1 MVEETCALT
10 GWTIVLPAGKII
22 KEMEKRMRPTG
33 LSISITFGAI
43 LIIALACAPPAST
56 LDLEGKV
63 VAVRDG
69 DTIEVL
75 AEGDMVFRVRLEGID
90 CPEYQQDYA
99 DEAKRFTSKML
110 LRKDVKVVEKEKDEY
125 GRTVGRVMIDGKDAS
140 VELVR
145 AGLAWHYRHYS
156 DDPLLAQLEREARA
170 ARTGLWS
177 APDPV
182 PPWEYRRDSG
192 KKELEPGQVYHGNIK
207 SRVFHHPDC
216 SQYDCKNCT
225 REFAARA
232 EAVAAGYRPCGVC
245 RP

>member
-1 MVEETCALT
+1 MRAT
-10 GWTIVLPAGKII
+10 GP
-22 KEMEKRMRPTG
+22 
-33 LSISITFGAI
+33 SISIAFGAI
-43 LIIALACAPPAST
+43 LILALACTPMAST

-90 CPEYQQDYA
+90 CPEYRQDFA
-99 DEAKRFTSKML
+99 DEAKRFTSNL
-110 LRKDVKVVEKEKDEY
+110 VLRKNVIVVEKEKDEY
-125 GRTVGRVMIDGKDAS
+125 GRIVGRVMIDGEDAS

-156 DDPLLAQLEREARA
+156 DDPLLAKLESEARA

-177 APDPV
+177 APNPI
-182 PPWEYRRDSG
+182 PPWEYRRESEDRDL
-192 KKELEPGQVYHGNIK
+192 KPGQVYHGNVK

-216 SQYDCKNCT
+216 PQYDCKNCT
-225 REFAARA
+225 LEFRIRG
-232 EAVAAGYRPCGVC
+232 EAIDAGYRPCGIC
-245 RP
+245 KP